1 MYVFLRKIN
10 DLFRATCRKQNK
22 KNRCERGLG
31 PTLYILLMQV
41 QKLDAPKTLDIDL
54 SIWIRKHVS
63 ISLHTI
69 SAP

>member
-1 MYVFLRKIN
+1 MIYLELHVENKTKKIAVKEDYRPN
-10 DLFRATCRKQNK
+10 FIYST
-22 KNRCERGLG
+22 
-31 PTLYILLMQV
+31 QV
-41 QKLDAPKTLDIDL
+41 QKLDAPSTLDIDL

>member
-10 DLFRATCRKQNK
+10 DLFRATCKK
-22 KNRCERGLG
+22 KNRCERTR
-31 PTLYILLMQV
+31 PNIIYSTQV

-54 SIWIRKHVS
+54 GIWIRKHVS